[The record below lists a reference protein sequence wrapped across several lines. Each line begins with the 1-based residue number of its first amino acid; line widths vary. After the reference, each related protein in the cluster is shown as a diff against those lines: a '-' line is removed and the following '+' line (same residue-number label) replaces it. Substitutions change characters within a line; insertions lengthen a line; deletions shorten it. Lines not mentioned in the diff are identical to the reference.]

1 MNDWP
6 QILAYLATSVLGGV
20 FGGGV
25 MWLAVRHTRRP
36 HTPRPPQ
43 RTGNAGRGP
52 ARNHH
57 MPAHPKPPLAVD
69 PGRTALVV
77 PVITREIAPSP
88 YVRWRQ
94 P

>member
-1 MNDWP
+1 MTALL
-6 QILAYLATSVLGGV
+6 LAASLGANVALLIVLI
-20 FGGGV
+20 
-25 MWLAVRHTRRP
+25 ARRATRRP
-36 HTPRPPQ
+36 ANARPKQ

-57 MPAHPKPPLAVD
+57 VPAHPKPPLAVD